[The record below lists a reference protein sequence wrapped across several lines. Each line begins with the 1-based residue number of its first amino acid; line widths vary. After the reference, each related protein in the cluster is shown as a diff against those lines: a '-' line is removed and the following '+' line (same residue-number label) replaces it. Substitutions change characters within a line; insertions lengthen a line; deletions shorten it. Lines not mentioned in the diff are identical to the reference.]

1 MCIICV
7 EFQKGKMTT
16 GEATR
21 ALVEMAPTLGDHV
34 LEVQDLIKEKVEID
48 LVKEQMDLEFEAME
62 HAVRMND
69 LGTVHDAEIEAD
81 REYHLDEGA
90 TD

>member
-7 EFQKGKMTT
+7 EFQKGRMTT
-16 GEATR
+16 GEASR

-34 LEVQDLIKEKVEID
+34 LEVQDLIRDQIEID
-48 LVKEQMDLEFEAME
+48 LAKEQMDREFDAME
-62 HAVRMND
+62 YAVGMNPFGRID
-69 LGTVHDAEIEAD
+69 EIEED

>member
-16 GEATR
+16 GEASR
-21 ALVEMAPTLGDHV
+21 ALVEMAPSLGDHV
-34 LEVQDLIKEKVEID
+34 LEVQDLISEQIEID
-48 LVKEQMDLEFEAME
+48 LAKEQMDREFEAME
-62 HAVRMND
+62 YAVSMNP
-69 LGTVHDAEIEAD
+69 LGRIEEIERD